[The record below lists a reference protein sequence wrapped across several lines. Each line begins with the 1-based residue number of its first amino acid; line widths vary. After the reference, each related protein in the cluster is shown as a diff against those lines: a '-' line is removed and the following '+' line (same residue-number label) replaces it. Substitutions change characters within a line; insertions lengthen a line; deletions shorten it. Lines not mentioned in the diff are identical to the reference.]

1 MPPKAKITRQMIL
14 DTALELTRQ
23 AGFEAVNA
31 RSIAGKLRC
40 STRPL
45 FTCYE
50 NMEQLKSEFLAFAYE
65 YYERYVAAYRAGSGV
80 GPGLLLPL
88 SYVEFARQE
97 PNLFRLLFISDMD
110 LALHRPQDFYKE
122 RGNEKKAAAFARA
135 LDLDPE
141 RAKAVFLDLFLST
154 HGIAV
159 LAATNKLTL
168 GERDVEN
175 MVANVLSAF
184 LQRQTPAAR
193 GPA

>member
-1 MPPKAKITRQMIL
+1 M
-14 DTALELTRQ
+14 
-23 AGFEAVNA
+23 
-31 RSIAGKLRC
+31 
-40 STRPL
+40 
-45 FTCYE
+45 
-50 NMEQLKSEFLAFAYE
+50 
-65 YYERYVAAYRAGSGV
+65 
-80 GPGLLLPL
+80 
-88 SYVEFARQE
+88 
-97 PNLFRLLFISDMD
+97 FRLLFISDMD

-141 RAKAVFLDLFLST
+141 RAKAVFLDLFLYT